1 MSDSTNSKH
10 GIPFGWHAPSKRMV
24 RPDQVARGQACECTC
39 VACEAR
45 LIARQGAIRE
55 WHFAHGSDT
64 NCEHATE
71 AAIHRMAKQLV
82 VDRGEI
88 FVPAREMARAI
99 YGKKRVWEETL
110 SISVQSTGL
119 HRVAEAVAEKS
130 IGLTGVEGEFYRPDV
145 LGDLDGFP
153 VAIEI
158 RNTHAVEEDKLLW
171 LQAHRYSLLEIDVA
185 DIADFPP
192 EKLLLA
198 LEARLFGNA
207 EHSSWLAHAKD
218 FDSRAILDQMEFD
231 VRQAKFIEEQV
242 ALAKL
247 EAEEAE
253 QKRRQ
258 EFLKR
263 VRDVEDFKIRFGSA
277 TVRVGRNQQ
286 RVSLK
291 IHGFAQGEVFN
302 AAKSVARRHAG
313 RFNAKARQWEFF
325 CHTGIEPFFHK
336 LCGEVVA
343 ECFERLNGGAELI
356 PQEKALN
363 SDAPPQAVQ
372 PPPIQSLPVYFDDP
386 NLQEHFD
393 ERAGIR
399 EFEAGIE
406 RSLAEHQT
414 KHEIEI
420 GVRGNTRPA

>member
-64 NCEHATE
+64 NCERATE
-71 AAIHRMAKQLV
+71 AAIHRMAKQLI

-88 FVPAREMARAI
+88 FLPAREMARAI

-110 SISVQSTGL
+110 SISIQSTGL
-119 HRVAEAVAEKS
+119 HRVAGAVAEKS
-130 IGLTGVEGEFYRPDV
+130 IGLPGVEGEFYRPDV
-145 LGDLDGFP
+145 LGNLHGFP
-153 VAIEI
+153 IAIEV
-158 RNTHAVEEDKLLW
+158 RNTHAVDDDKLRW
-171 LQAHRYSLLEIDVA
+171 LQEHRYSLLEIDVA
-185 DIADFPP
+185 DIADLPP
-192 EKLLLA
+192 EELLSA

-218 FDSRAILDQMEFD
+218 LDGKAILDQMEFD
-231 VRQAKFIEEQV
+231 VRQAKFIEENV

-247 EAEEAE
+247 EADEAE
-253 QKRRQ
+253 RKRRQ

-291 IHGFAQGEVFN
+291 VYGIAQNAVFG
-302 AAKSVARRHAG
+302 AVKSVARRHLG

-325 CHTGIEPFFHK
+325 CHTGIELFFHQ
-336 LCGEVVA
+336 LCGEVET
-343 ECFERLNGGAELI
+343 ECFEQLYGGGDLI
-356 PQEKALN
+356 VPEKRP
-363 SDAPPQAVQ
+363 DPETPPQPVLS
-372 PPPIQSLPVYFDDP
+372 PSIQSLPVYFDDP
-386 NLQEHFD
+386 NLQEQFD

-406 RSLAEHQT
+406 RSQAEYLAKKEVQMR
-414 KHEIEI
+414 
-420 GVRGNTRPA
+420 RGGA